1 MDFSLILALKTTK
14 LILGK
19 IIFEKK
25 KASWGRDI
33 ISNVILVGRGRGRGR
48 EWVINV
54 QMNILVAKNPA
65 GTLQMSLCGYVQ
77 LKPVT

>member
-14 LILGK
+14 LIK
-19 IIFEKK
+19 KK
-25 KASWGRDI
+25 KASWGGDI
-33 ISNVILVGRGRGRGR
+33 ISNVILVGRGRGR

-54 QMNILVAKNPA
+54 QMNMLVAKNPA